1 MWFFPHDFYGT
12 VKCKWMDEFLCPSPK
27 SDFYKAYL
35 NNFNNPRAFSQFC
48 LIPTILSNISRRKK
62 SNLKIAFTWCMQK
75 HAKIYISKIESWPNN
90 IWWNSINFR
99 LTELG
104 PMWNEGWL
112 TTQRS
117 HRLVSLAVRRV
128 TFAGAMSGGA
138 CRVWIFLD
146 GWLGGLVPTMFT
158 WRIRNLQQRKPDN
171 CG

>member
-1 MWFFPHDFYGT
+1 MNFYVLHQNQIFTKLILIILTTQGHFPNS
-12 VKCKWMDEFLCPSPK
+12 VL
-27 SDFYKAYL
+27 
-35 NNFNNPRAFSQFC
+35 SQPYF
-48 LIPTILSNISRRKK
+48 PTFPEEKK

>member
-75 HAKIYISKIESWPNN
+75 HAKIYISKKLNKLQTNWIGTNVKWRVAYHPAKPQAGLTSCAQGDICWGDV
-90 IWWNSINFR
+90 WRGLQGLDLSGR
-99 LTELG
+99 LT
-104 PMWNEGWL
+104 WRTCAHDVYL
-112 TTQRS
+112 THSEPATKEAR
-117 HRLVSLAVRRV
+117 
-128 TFAGAMSGGA
+128 
-138 CRVWIFLD
+138 
-146 GWLGGLVPTMFT
+146 
-158 WRIRNLQQRKPDN
+158 
-171 CG
+171 